1 MKNGYHGFNRNYG
14 IGDEEMHSTNKCR
27 VGIMRQS
34 RVGGSASAF
43 NIFLD
48 GVKTTTIKNGGMT
61 QLVIA
66 PGRHILG
73 FGNMGSKISGSITL
87 DLKPGDE
94 VNVMCY
100 MKASGKIEADLTAV
114 DVCSLANS
122 NQAAQPQSGGGNGCL
137 IAFIIIFLLFAFG
150 ILSLKFTVFFVPG

>member
-14 IGDEEMHSTNKCR
+14 IGDEEMYSTNKCR

-43 NIFLD
+43 NIFVD
-48 GVKTTTIKNGGMT
+48 GVKTTTIRNGGMT
-61 QLVIA
+61 QLILTS
-66 PGRHILG
+66 GRHVIG
-73 FGNMGSKISGSITL
+73 FGIGSRISGSITL
-87 DLKPGDE
+87 DLQPGND

-100 MKASGKIEADLTAV
+100 MKASGKIEVVLTAV
-114 DVCSLANS
+114 DVCALANS

-137 IAFIIIFLLFAFG
+137 DAFIIIFLLFALG
-150 ILSLKFTVFFVPG
+150 ILSIKFTVFFVPV